1 MKLIADTTCPGCK
14 KNHEVEIDIDKLD
27 VKTPPSSTTNAQA
40 SDQTTQQV
48 EKLIE
53 PEIKI
58 ETKTVIEDFKPN
70 YECPDGN
77 CTEGG
82 VHRNKNHTKKVKG
95 KCNNCDQFT
104 KYDKGT
110 CPWCE
115 KNDTIEEI
123 DSEELEE
130 LGIKNPLE
138 VEHEEHTHE

>member
-1 MKLIADTTCPGCK
+1 MKLVAETTCPGCK
-14 KNHEVEIDIDKLD
+14 KDHEVEIDLDKIDKL
-27 VKTPPSSTTNAQA
+27 KAQPTTTKNISTTGQE
-40 SDQTTQQV
+40 TQLV
-48 EKLIE
+48 KPE

-77 CTEGG
+77 CKEGG
-82 VHRNKNHTKKVKG
+82 IHRNTNHTKKIKG
-95 KCNNCDQFT
+95 KCNNCAQFT

-123 DSEELEE
+123 DSEEIEE

-138 VEHEEHTHE
+138 IEHEGHNHE